1 MPNRLVTITAT
12 VVGGGINT
20 VDIYHTSQAVSNLIT
35 QSITPAQLLAG
46 FEFSDDDQHTV
57 YILATD
63 SACNDSVSVTIA
75 AATPTPVAPTPVPVA
90 PTPVPVA
97 PTPVAPTPVA
107 PTPVAPTPVA
117 PTPVAPTPVAPTPV
131 TPTPQVIPVAPTPVA
146 ASCEE
151 YIITAEGAGD
161 VTFVWNQCGGSQTSS
176 LVPFGSSLTICAES
190 GSVSMNPNDGTITPQ
205 GTTCTG
211 EGGSGGGSPVAP
223 TPTPVAPTPV
233 APVGTQIYSTHT
245 VGNGASTS
253 NAACIAQATNGM
265 YTSRANVASIQT
277 GDTIYTDS
285 GLSTIWNGGLK
296 WYGVTNAN
304 GHYPN
309 LDSGYALLINA
320 LGNVDSIVNCSGS
333 VAPTA
338 PVAPTPVPV
347 APTPSTQVYEVRRCD
362 GASGTYRVT
371 LSQTGYPNNFA
382 LRLDASLSYMNG
394 THCWYIS
401 DNNPSQPADFSATI
415 VSTHTNC
422 EACTPSPT
430 PVAPTPVPV
439 APTPAPTSS
448 TPTPVPVAPTPVPV
462 APTPAPTSSVTPT
475 PVPVAPTPVPV
486 APTPVAPTP
495 TPTAEP
501 QVPTPTAEPDEPE
514 GPGTPSPSP
523 TPTSGGGGGSPTPT
537 SGLEPSPPV
546 GNVQ

>member
-90 PTPVPVA
+90 PTPVA

-117 PTPVAPTPVAPTPV
+117 PTPVAPTPVAPTP
-131 TPTPQVIPVAPTPVA
+131 QVIPVAPTPVA

-151 YIITAEGAGD
+151 YTITAEGVGD

-211 EGGSGGGSPVAP
+211 EGGSGGGAPVA
-223 TPTPVAPTPV
+223 PTPVAPTPV

-245 VGNGASTS
+245 VSNGESTS

-338 PVAPTPVPV
+338 PTAPTPVPV

-362 GASGTYRVT
+362 GNGGTYRVT

-382 LRLDASLSYMNG
+382 FRLDASLSYMNG

-430 PVAPTPVPV
+430 PVAPTP
-439 APTPAPTSS
+439 
-448 TPTPVPVAPTPVPV
+448 
-462 APTPAPTSSVTPT
+462 APTSSVTPT

-486 APTPVAPTP
+486 APTPVPAPALPQAPTP
-495 TPTAEP
+495 TE
-501 QVPTPTAEPDEPE
+501 EPE
-514 GPGTPSPSP
+514 DPEDPGTPTPVAP

-537 SGLEPSPPV
+537 SGLEPSPPI
-546 GNVQ
+546 GNAQ